1 MHIFIDAVVD
11 ELGCD
16 VDIRF
21 RIVKLTFMS
30 CGVEAIYQN
39 LLIYVYELFFI
50 VVGTTLPYYLLLQPF
65 SVGLIFLRLCK
76 NICSDFR
83 C

>member
-30 CGVEAIYQN
+30 CGVEAIY
-39 LLIYVYELFFI
+39 
-50 VVGTTLPYYLLLQPF
+50 
-65 SVGLIFLRLCK
+65 
-76 NICSDFR
+76 
-83 C
+83 